1 MVAGRGESIKRTR
14 RRKKS
19 MGRGRGIR
27 TQQESLRIAIMGQ
40 AAFGAKV
47 LETLSDRGE
56 KIIAAWLPRGKAG
69 GKPDPLKMAADGRRI
84 PAFQPESYRTPET
97 LEAFRSTNPDLLIMA
112 FVTDII
118 PPSFFGIPPQGAICY
133 HPSILPRH
141 RGGSAINWAVIMGD
155 RETGLSIFWADA
167 GMDTGPVLLQKRIPI
182 GPEDTTGA
190 LYFNRLFP
198 LGVEAIVESV
208 GLIKEGRAPRMVQDE
223 GVATYE
229 PLCNDQVARI
239 DWGKPAMEV
248 HNLIRGCD
256 PQPGAYSFYRG
267 KKVRFFETRLVET
280 GRPDARPGEV
290 LASDEGGF
298 TVAARGGAL
307 RIGKVRTEAGKQDAI
322 AFAAETGLKPGETF
336 TADGQDGRQNHP

>member
-1 MVAGRGESIKRTR
+1 MGNGRAIRTR
-14 RRKKS
+14 
-19 MGRGRGIR
+19 
-27 TQQESLRIAIMGQ
+27 QESLRIAIMGQ

-56 KIIAAWLPRGKAG
+56 VIIAAWLPQGKAD
-69 GKPDPLKMAADGRRI
+69 GKPDPLKTAADGRGI

-118 PPSFFGIPPQGAICY
+118 PSSFLGVPTQGTICY

-167 GMDTGPVLLQKRIPI
+167 GIDTGPVLLRKRIPI

-223 GVATYE
+223 GLATYE

-239 DWGKPAMEV
+239 DWEKPAAEV

-280 GRPDARPGEV
+280 GRPDARPGEI

-298 TVAARGGAL
+298 TVAARGGAV

-322 AFAAETGLKPGETF
+322 AFAAETGLQPGETF
-336 TADGQDGRQNHP
+336 TADGQGGRQSHP

>member
-1 MVAGRGESIKRTR
+1 MDK
-14 RRKKS
+14 
-19 MGRGRGIR
+19 GRGIR
-27 TQQESLRIAIMGQ
+27 TSQESLRIAIMGQ

-56 KIIAAWLPRGKAG
+56 EIIAAWLPQGKAG
-69 GKPDPLKMAADGRRI
+69 GKPDPLKTAADSRGI
-84 PAFQPESYRTPET
+84 PSFQPQSYRTPET

-118 PPSFFGIPPQGAICY
+118 PPSFFGIPTQGAICY

-167 GMDTGPVLLQKRIPI
+167 GIDTGPVLLQKRIPI

-208 GLIKEGRAPRMVQDE
+208 ELIKEGRAPRMVQDE
-223 GVATYE
+223 RLGHLRTALQR
-229 PLCNDQVARI
+229 PSRPDRL
-239 DWGKPAMEV
+239 GKTR
-248 HNLIRGCD
+248 NGG
-256 PQPGAYSFYRG
+256 PQPHPGLRSPAWGLLLLSGEEGPSLRDPAG
-267 KKVRFFETRLVET
+267 
-280 GRPDARPGEV
+280 GDRP
-290 LASDEGGF
+290 
-298 TVAARGGAL
+298 
-307 RIGKVRTEAGKQDAI
+307 VRTPDRERSWQWMRAASPSPPAAAQSASGRSGRRRANRMLI
-322 AFAAETGLKPGETF
+322 AFAAETGLKRGEIL
-336 TADGQDGRQNHP
+336 

>member
-1 MVAGRGESIKRTR
+1 MDKES
-14 RRKKS
+14 
-19 MGRGRGIR
+19 GIR
-27 TQQESLRIAIMGQ
+27 TQQESLRIVIMGQ

-56 KIIAAWLPRGKAG
+56 VIIAAWLPQGKAG
-69 GKPDPLKMAADGRRI
+69 GKPDPLKTAADGRGI
-84 PAFQPESYRTPET
+84 PTFQPESYRIPET
-97 LEAFRSTNPDLLIMA
+97 LEAFRSTNPDLLLMA

-118 PPSFFGIPPQGAICY
+118 PASFFGIPAQGAICY

-167 GMDTGPVLLQKRIPI
+167 GIDTGPVLLQKRIPI

-198 LGVEAIVESV
+198 LGVQAVVESV
-208 GLIKEGRAPRMVQDE
+208 ELIKEGRAPRMVQDE
-223 GVATYE
+223 GLATYE

-239 DWGKPAMEV
+239 DWEKPATEV

-267 KKVRFFETRLVET
+267 KKVRFLETRLVEA

-290 LASDEGGF
+290 LASDESGF

-307 RIGKVRTEAGKQDAI
+307 RIGKVRTEGGKQDALV
-322 AFAAETGLKPGETF
+322 FSTETGLKPGETF
-336 TADGQDGRQNHP
+336 TTDGQDGR

>member
-1 MVAGRGESIKRTR
+1 
-14 RRKKS
+14 
-19 MGRGRGIR
+19 MGKGRGIR
-27 TQQESLRIAIMGQ
+27 TPQESLRIAIMGQ
-40 AAFGAKV
+40 ATFGAKV
-47 LETLSDRGE
+47 LETLSDRGK
-56 KIIAAWLPRGKAG
+56 KIIAAWLPQGKAG
-69 GKPDPLKMAADGRRI
+69 GKPDPLKAAADGRGI
-84 PAFQPESYRTPET
+84 PAFQPDSYRTPET
-97 LEAFRSTNPDLLIMA
+97 LEAFRRTNPDLLIMA

-118 PPSFFGIPPQGAICY
+118 PPSFFGIPTQGAICY

-167 GMDTGPVLLQKRIPI
+167 GIDTGPVLLQKRIPI
-182 GPEDTTGA
+182 GPGDTTGA

-208 GLIKEGRAPRMVQDE
+208 DLIRAGRAPRMVQDE
-223 GVATYE
+223 GLATYE

-239 DWGKPAMEV
+239 DWEKPATEV

-280 GRPDARPGEV
+280 GCPNARPGEV
-290 LASDEGGF
+290 LATDAGGF
-298 TVAARGGAL
+298 TVATRGGAL
-307 RIGKVRTEAGKQDAI
+307 RIGKVRTETGKQDAI
-322 AFAAETGLKPGETF
+322 AFAVETGLKPGETF
-336 TADGQDGRQNHP
+336 AADVQDGKQSHP